1 MSSAATVSQTL
12 CTAHGAKTHRGRY
25 YTEVDNVRM
34 DLVSSTTSQE
44 APKPQGHDP
53 QGQRASQARL
63 PARDRQI
70 IGILLVAA
78 FVVILNE
85 TIMSVAL
92 PRLMVDLD
100 ITPRTVQWLT
110 TAFMLT
116 MAVVIPMTGFLL
128 QRVSTRTVFILA
140 MSLFSAGTLLAAI
153 SPGFWLLLPARIV
166 QASGT
171 AVMIPLLMTTVLT
184 LVPVERRGV
193 VMGNLSI
200 AISVAPAIGPTLS
213 GLVLQFLSWRFM
225 FVLVL
230 PIALATLVYGS
241 RRLVNIGQPG
251 HQKLDVASVVLSAFA
266 FGSIVYGLSQLGGG
280 GASGSQLVLGF
291 IAFGLIC
298 LFFFG
303 WRQLRLTR
311 TSSPLLDLRA
321 FRFPMFSVSVALL
334 CLAMLA
340 LFGMVILLPLYLQ
353 TVRGIGSLAT
363 GLMLLPGG
371 LLMGLAGPTAGRI
384 FDRFGPRVLTVPGAL
399 LLTFTLW
406 RFSAADATTPI
417 WMLIGLHMLLMLG
430 LACLFTPAFTA
441 ALNPLPPYLYSH
453 GSAILGTLQQVA
465 GAAGTALLVAIM
477 ATRTATLK
485 QAGLPDIPALNGGI
499 ETAFSVAALISLAAV
514 VLAFF
519 IRNTM
524 PPVDDQPME
533 YGAAE
538 EEPKSD
544 EPAADEP
551 AATRA

>member
-1 MSSAATVSQTL
+1 VST
-12 CTAHGAKTHRGRY
+12 
-25 YTEVDNVRM
+25 
-34 DLVSSTTSQE
+34 TTSQQL
-44 APKPQGHDP
+44 AS
-53 QGQRASQARL
+53 SQARL
-63 PARDRQI
+63 SARDRQI

-116 MAVVIPMTGFLL
+116 MAVVIPTTGFLL

-140 MSLFSAGTLLAAI
+140 MSLFSAGTLLAAL

-184 LVPVERRGV
+184 LVPAERRGV

-230 PIALATLVYGS
+230 PIALATLIYGS

-251 HQKLDVASVVLSAFA
+251 HQQLDLPSVLLSAFA
-266 FGSIVYGLSQLGGG
+266 FGSLVYGLSQLGRGEFE
-280 GASGSQLVLGF
+280 SQLALGF
-291 IAFGLIC
+291 ITFGLIC
-298 LFFFG
+298 MLFFG
-303 WRQLRLTR
+303 WRQLRLIR
-311 TSSPLLDLRA
+311 SGSPLLDLRA
-321 FRFPMFSVSVALL
+321 FRFPMFGVSVALL

-384 FDRFGPRVLTVPGAL
+384 FDRFGPRVLTVPGAS

-406 RFSAADATTPI
+406 RFSTVDATTPI
-417 WMLIGLHMLLMLG
+417 WMLVGLHMLLMLG

-465 GAAGTALLVAIM
+465 GAAGTAMLVAIM
-477 ATRTATLK
+477 ATRTATLS
-485 QAGLPDIPALNGGI
+485 QAGLPQISALNGGI
-499 ETAFSVAALISLAAV
+499 ATAFSVAALISIAAL

-519 IRNTM
+519 IRNTKPPM
-524 PPVDDQPME
+524 DEQSTAYELSAEGQPVDD
-533 YGAAE
+533 
-538 EEPKSD
+538 
-544 EPAADEP
+544 EPATTHA
-551 AATRA
+551 

>member
-1 MSSAATVSQTL
+1 MSLGTIVSLNCLYALFIRRSFGATQ
-12 CTAHGAKTHRGRY
+12 AWY
-25 YTEVDNVRM
+25 DEVDEVRM
-34 DLVSSTTSQE
+34 SLMSATT
-44 APKPQGHDP
+44 
-53 QGQRASQARL
+53 GQPVASQSRL
-63 PARDRQI
+63 PARDRQV

-100 ITPRTVQWLT
+100 ISARTVQWLT

-116 MAVVIPMTGFLL
+116 MAVVIPTTGFLL
-128 QRVSTRTVFILA
+128 QRISTRTVFLLA
-140 MSLFSAGTLLAAI
+140 MSLFSTGTLLAAI
-153 SPGFWLLLPARIV
+153 SPGFWMLLPARIV

-241 RRLVNIGQPG
+241 RRLVNIGQAG
-251 HQKLDVASVVLSAFA
+251 HQKLDVRSVLLSIPA
-266 FGSIVYGLSQLGGG
+266 FGALVYGLSQLGR
-280 GASGSQLVLGF
+280 GASGPAVALGF
-291 IAFGLIC
+291 IAFGVICMLI
-298 LFFFG
+298 FG
-303 WRQLRLTR
+303 WRQLRLAR
-311 TSSPLLDLRA
+311 GGRDPLLDLRA
-321 FRFPMFSVSVALL
+321 FRFPMFSLNLALL

-340 LFGMVILLPLYLQ
+340 LFGMVILLPIYLQ

-371 LLMGLAGPTAGRI
+371 LLMGLAGPTVGRI
-384 FDRFGPRVLTVPGAL
+384 VDRYGPRVLTVPGAM
-399 LLTFTLW
+399 LLTFTMW
-406 RFSAADATTPI
+406 RFSSAGPTTPI
-417 WMLIGLHMLLMLG
+417 WMLVGLHMLLMLG

-441 ALNPLPPYLYSH
+441 GLNPLPPYLYSH

-477 ATRTATLK
+477 AGRTETLT
-485 QAGLPDIPALNGGI
+485 QAGLPQLVALNGGI
-499 ETAFSVAALISLAAV
+499 QTAFGVAAVISIASL

-519 IRNTM
+519 IRNTK
-524 PPVDDQPME
+524 PPTDEQSTE
-533 YGAAE
+533 YEAAAG
-538 EEPKSD
+538 EEPYS
-544 EPAADEP
+544 EEP
-551 AATRA
+551 AATRS

>member
-1 MSSAATVSQTL
+1 V
-12 CTAHGAKTHRGRY
+12 RY
-25 YTEVDNVRM
+25 AEVDDVRM
-34 DLVSSTTSQE
+34 YLVSTTTSQQL
-44 APKPQGHDP
+44 A
-53 QGQRASQARL
+53 ASQARL
-63 PARDRQI
+63 PSRDKQI
-70 IGILLVAA
+70 IGILLVAT

-92 PRLMVDLD
+92 PRLMIDLD
-100 ITPRTVQWLT
+100 INARTVQWLT

-128 QRVSTRTVFILA
+128 QRISTRTVFILA
-140 MSLFSAGTLLAAI
+140 MGLFSTGTLLAAI
-153 SPGFWLLLPARIV
+153 SPGFWMLLPARIV

-184 LVPVERRGV
+184 LVPAERRGV

-230 PIALATLVYGS
+230 PIALASLIYGS
-241 RRLVNIGQPG
+241 RRLVNVGQPG
-251 HQKLDVASVVLSAFA
+251 HQKLDVRSVLLSAFA
-266 FGSIVYGLSQLGGG
+266 FGSLVYGLSQLGGG
-280 GASGSQLVLGF
+280 ASGSQLALGF
-291 IAFGLIC
+291 IGFGLVC
-298 LFFFG
+298 LLVFG
-303 WRQLRLTR
+303 WRQLRLIR
-311 TSSPLLDLRA
+311 SGSPLLDLRA
-321 FRFPMFSVSVALL
+321 FRFPMFGVSVALL

-417 WMLIGLHMLLMLG
+417 WMLVGLHMLLMLG

-477 ATRTATLK
+477 ATRTATLS
-485 QAGLPDIPALNGGI
+485 QAGLPPIPALNGGI
-499 ETAFSVAALISLAAV
+499 ATAFTVAALISIAAV
-514 VLAFF
+514 ILAFF
-519 IRNTM
+519 IRNSK
-524 PPVDDQPME
+524 PPVDEQSME
-533 YGAAE
+533 YEGGAR
-538 EEPKSD
+538 EEPVSD
-544 EPAADEP
+544 EVGASRVD
-551 AATRA
+551 

>member
-1 MSSAATVSQTL
+1 VSA
-12 CTAHGAKTHRGRY
+12 
-25 YTEVDNVRM
+25 
-34 DLVSSTTSQE
+34 TTSQG
-44 APKPQGHDP
+44 AG
-53 QGQRASQARL
+53 ASHPRL
-63 PARDRQI
+63 PARDRQV

-100 ITPRTVQWLT
+100 ISARTVQWLT

-116 MAVVIPMTGFLL
+116 MAVVIPTTGFLL
-128 QRVSTRTVFILA
+128 QRISTRTVFILA
-140 MSLFSAGTLLAAI
+140 MGLFSAGTLLAAV
-153 SPGFWLLLPARIV
+153 SPGFWMLLPARIV

-184 LVPVERRGV
+184 LVPAERRGV

-241 RRLVNIGQPG
+241 RRLVNVGQAG
-251 HQKLDVASVVLSAFA
+251 RQRLDLRSVLLSIPA
-266 FGSIVYGLSQLGGG
+266 FGCLVYGLSQLGR
-280 GASGSQLVLGF
+280 GASGPGVALGF
-291 IAFGLIC
+291 LAVGVLC
-298 LFFFG
+298 LVIFG

-311 TSSPLLDLRA
+311 SGRDPLLDLRA
-321 FRFPMFSVSVALL
+321 FSYPMFSLSIALL

-340 LFGMVILLPLYLQ
+340 LFGMVILLPIYLQ

-371 LLMGLAGPTAGRI
+371 LLMGLAGPTVGRI
-384 FDRFGPRVLTVPGAL
+384 IDRHGPRLLTIPGAA

-406 RFSAADATTPI
+406 QFSNANARTPI
-417 WMLIGLHMLLMLG
+417 WMLIGVHMLLMLG
-430 LACLFTPAFTA
+430 LACLFTPSFTA
-441 ALNPLPPYLYSH
+441 GLNPLPQYLYSH

-465 GAAGTALLVAIM
+465 GAAGAALLVAIM
-477 ATRTATLK
+477 AGRTETLT
-485 QAGLPDIPALNGGI
+485 QAGLPQLVALNGGI
-499 ETAFSVAALISLAAV
+499 QTAFGVAAVISIASL

-519 IRNTM
+519 IRNTK
-524 PPVDDQPME
+524 PPTDEQSTE
-533 YGAAE
+533 YEAATGE
-538 EEPKSD
+538 KPSSE
-544 EPAADEP
+544 EP
-551 AATRA
+551 AATRS

>member
-1 MSSAATVSQTL
+1 M
-12 CTAHGAKTHRGRY
+12 G
-25 YTEVDNVRM
+25 
-34 DLVSSTTSQE
+34 LVSTTASQE
-44 APKPQGHDP
+44 A
-53 QGQRASQARL
+53 ASDARL

-116 MAVVIPMTGFLL
+116 MAVVIPTTGFLL

-140 MSLFSAGTLLAAI
+140 MSLFSAGTLLAAV
-153 SPGFWLLLPARIV
+153 SPGFWLLLPARVV

-230 PIALATLVYGS
+230 PIALATLIYGS

-251 HQKLDVASVVLSAFA
+251 HQKLDLRSVLLSVPA
-266 FGSIVYGLSQLGGG
+266 FGGIVYGLSQLGR
-280 GASGSQLVLGF
+280 GASGSAAALGF
-291 IAFGLIC
+291 IAVGVVC
-298 LFFFG
+298 LLLFG
-303 WRQLRLTR
+303 WRQLRLAR
-311 TSSPLLDLRA
+311 GGSPLLDLGA
-321 FRFPMFSVSVALL
+321 FRFRMFSLSLALL

-353 TVRGIGSLAT
+353 TIRGIGSLAT

-384 FDRFGPRVLTVPGAL
+384 FDRFGPRVLAVPGAL

-406 RFSAADATTPI
+406 QFSTVDATTPI
-417 WMLIGLHMLLMLG
+417 WMLVGLHMLLMLG

-441 ALNPLPPYLYSH
+441 GLNPLPPYLYSH
-453 GSAILGTLQQVA
+453 GSAIFGTLQQVA

-477 ATRTATLK
+477 ATRTATLG
-485 QAGLPDIPALNGGI
+485 QAGLPQLAALNGGI
-499 ETAFSVAALISLAAV
+499 QTAFSVAALISVAAV

-519 IRNTM
+519 IRNTR
-524 PPVDDQPME
+524 PP
-533 YGAAE
+533 AE
-538 EEPKSD
+538 EQSTAYEPGVGTEPVSD
-544 EPAADEP
+544 TS
-551 AATRA
+551 AATRS

>member
-1 MSSAATVSQTL
+1 MKL
-12 CTAHGAKTHRGRY
+12 
-25 YTEVDNVRM
+25 RM
-34 DLVSSTTSQE
+34 GLVSVTTSRE
-44 APKPQGHDP
+44 AG
-53 QGQRASQARL
+53 ASHSRL
-63 PARDRQI
+63 PARDRQV

-100 ITPRTVQWLT
+100 ISARTVQWLT

-116 MAVVIPMTGFLL
+116 MAVVIPTTGFLL
-128 QRVSTRTVFILA
+128 QRISTRTVFILA
-140 MSLFSAGTLLAAI
+140 MGLFSAGTLLAAV
-153 SPGFWLLLPARIV
+153 SPGFWMLLPARIV

-184 LVPVERRGV
+184 LVPAERRGV
-193 VMGNLSI
+193 VMGNISI

-230 PIALATLVYGS
+230 PIALASLVYGS
-241 RRLVNIGQPG
+241 RRLVNVGQAG
-251 HQKLDVASVVLSAFA
+251 RQRLDIRSVLLSIPA
-266 FGSIVYGLSQLGGG
+266 FGGLVYGLSQLGR
-280 GASGSQLVLGF
+280 GASGPGVALGF
-291 IAFGLIC
+291 IAFGVIC
-298 LFFFG
+298 LVIFG

-311 TSSPLLDLRA
+311 GGRDPLLDLRA
-321 FRFPMFSVSVALL
+321 FSYPMFSVSIALL

-340 LFGMVILLPLYLQ
+340 LFGMVILLPIYLQ

-371 LLMGLAGPTAGRI
+371 LLMGLAGPTVGRI
-384 FDRFGPRVLTVPGAL
+384 IDRHGPRLLTIPGAA

-406 RFSAADATTPI
+406 QFSNANAITPI

-430 LACLFTPAFTA
+430 LACLFTPSFTA
-441 ALNPLPPYLYSH
+441 GLNPLPQYLYSH

-465 GAAGTALLVAIM
+465 GAAGAALLVAIM
-477 ATRTATLK
+477 AGRTETLT
-485 QAGLPDIPALNGGI
+485 QAGLPQLVALNGGI
-499 ETAFSVAALISLAAV
+499 QTAFGVAAVISIASL

-519 IRNTM
+519 IRNTK
-524 PPVDDQPME
+524 PPTDEQSTE
-533 YGAAE
+533 YEAATG
-538 EEPKSD
+538 EEPSS
-544 EPAADEP
+544 EEP
-551 AATRA
+551 AATRS